1 MSPFARSWYAILS
14 GMVMGLALLAAV
26 WVFSGGPEAGVL
38 SAQPPGG
45 IAGSAAGQG
54 H

>member
-1 MSPFARSWYAILS
+1 MSPIARSWYAILS
-14 GMVMGLALLAAV
+14 GMIMGLVLLAAV
-26 WVFSGGPEAGVL
+26 WMFSGGLESGL
-38 SAQPPGG
+38 LTAQPPGG